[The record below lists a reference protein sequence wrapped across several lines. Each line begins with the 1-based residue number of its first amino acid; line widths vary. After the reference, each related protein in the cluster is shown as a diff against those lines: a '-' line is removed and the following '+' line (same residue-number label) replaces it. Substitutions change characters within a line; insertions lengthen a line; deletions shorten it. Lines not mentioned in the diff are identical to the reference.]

1 MFVKYI
7 IADVNLS
14 DKVLGMS
21 NQRKKTK
28 YIIKNKVNYTV
39 ETTKVSSGMFI
50 KKVVQLNY

>member
-39 ETTKVSSGMFI
+39 ETTKVSSGIFI